1 MPNPP
6 LLIVHFAGLLLS
18 IGAVLI
24 LDLRLAT
31 LLFGR
36 RVRRFDIVLVQW
48 LAPAVKLGLVLLWT
62 SGLGLLFLDAA
73 DAPQLLVDPN
83 FHAKLIIV
91 VILTINGIL
100 VEKVCLP
107 ALSRNEGRG
116 LFGALSRVTR
126 FQLITI
132 AAISAVSWYFA
143 TFLALA
149 NRIQVSFAVDAASIL
164 QYYGCT
170 LALAILIG
178 SVMVQR
184 IRRSV
189 AASGPE
195 TSRALTTRDAPPH
208 QAKKSRSSLRKRVR
222 TAFFGVA
229 ASSFVINLLTLTTA
243 IFMMQILDRVLTGQG
258 HDTLVYLSVI
268 AVMAVAMLCAFD
280 IMRRRMLIRL
290 GSWLQRS
297 LSPLAYLKEL
307 ENPRSAMPRSS
318 ELLRELGVLR
328 AFLCSPSAVASFDVL
343 WIPLPL
349 FVLYGLSPLLGLIAM
364 IGAVLLL
371 GLVHVAARFT
381 GRVSKDAEAAS
392 MNGLRNA
399 EMAFRNIDAV
409 QSMSMGAALA
419 KGWREANEEA
429 VQLNDHASNRSAL
442 VVSVSRFLE
451 LAIQI
456 SVIGAGAWL
465 VLNHQLTIGAMIV
478 AALIV
483 ARALMPI
490 AQSAGSWQRARA
502 ARQAWRRIRDNLGQ
516 KPPDGQTLLL
526 PRPYGHLTIEGL
538 TYAPP
543 NVEEPVIQDLS
554 LDARPGEVLAITGSS
569 GAGKSTLAR
578 LILGLAEW
586 QEGAIQLDGI
596 DISMIDHRQIGR
608 HIGYLPQEVELLPG
622 TVYRNIARMSEG
634 SSSDVIEAAHLAGAH
649 EMILRLPMG
658 YDTVIGLEDCGLS
671 SGERRRIALA
681 RAYYGCPALLLLDEP
696 NGSFDANGEK
706 AFAQALS
713 AFRDIGTTIVILVN
727 QPALLTH
734 ADRIAVLN
742 GGRLSMIGSRDQVMS
757 HMARPGSRRRGPPYM
772 RIIQ

>member
-1 MPNPP
+1 MSNPP
-6 LLIVHFAGLLLS
+6 LLVVHFAGLLLS
-18 IGAVLI
+18 IGSLLV

-36 RVRRFDIVLVQW
+36 RVRRFDIVLVQRF
-48 LAPAVKLGLVLLWT
+48 APAVKLGLILLWT
-62 SGLGLLFLDAA
+62 SGLGLLFLSAVN
-73 DAPQLLVDPN
+73 APQLLVDPKL
-83 FHAKLIIV
+83 HAKLIIV

-100 VEKVCLP
+100 VEKLCLP

-116 LFGALSRVTR
+116 LFGSFKRVAR

-149 NRIQVSFAVDAASIL
+149 NRMHFSFAVDAARIL

-178 SVMVQR
+178 ALMVQR
-184 IRRSV
+184 MPRSV
-189 AASGPE
+189 AASGLDP
-195 TSRALTTRDAPPH
+195 SPALRRRDAKPH
-208 QAKKSRSSLRKRVR
+208 QARKSRSSLRKRVR

-229 ASSFVINLLTLTTA
+229 ASSLVINLLTLTTA
-243 IFMMQILDRVLTGQG
+243 IFMMQILNRVLTGRS
-258 HDTLVYLSVI
+258 HDTLVYLSLI
-268 AVMAVAMLCAFD
+268 AVMAVALLCAFD

-290 GSWLQRS
+290 GGWVQRS
-297 LSPLAYLKEL
+297 LSPLAYLKEF
-307 ENPRSAMPRSS
+307 ENTRSAMPYST
-318 ELLRELGVLR
+318 ELLRELGMLR
-328 AFLCSPSAVASFDVL
+328 AFLCSTSIVALFDVL
-343 WIPLPL
+343 WIPVPL
-349 FVLYGLSPLLGLIAM
+349 VVLYALSPLLGLIAS
-364 IGAVLLL
+364 IGAVLLI
-371 GLVHVAARFT
+371 GFIYVAERFA

-392 MNGLRNA
+392 MNGSRDA
-399 EMAFRNIDAV
+399 EMVFRNIDV
-409 QSMSMGAALA
+409 IHCMSMGAGLV
-419 KGWREANEEA
+419 KSWRETNEEA
-429 VQLNDHASNRSAL
+429 AQLNDQASNRSAL
-442 VVSVSRFLE
+442 VVSVSNFLE

-483 ARALMPI
+483 ARAPISI
-490 AQSAGSWQRARA
+490 AQSAGTWQRARV
-502 ARQAWRRIRDNLGQ
+502 ARQAWRRIRDILGQ
-516 KPPDGQTLLL
+516 KPSDGQTLLL
-526 PRPYGHLTIEGL
+526 PRPFGHLTIESL

-543 NVEEPVIQDLS
+543 NVEDPVIQALS
-554 LDARPGEVLAITGSS
+554 LDARPGEVLAITGPS

-578 LILGLAEW
+578 LMLGLAPW
-586 QEGAIQLDGI
+586 QEGAIRLDGI
-596 DISMIDHRQIGR
+596 DISMIDHRQIGQ

-634 SSSDVIEAAHLAGAH
+634 SSNDAIEAAHLAGAH

-658 YDTVIGLEDCGLS
+658 YDTIIGLEDCGLS

-681 RAYYGCPALLLLDEP
+681 RAFYGRPALLVLDEP
-696 NGSFDANGEK
+696 SGSFDMNGER

-727 QPALLTH
+727 QPGLLTY